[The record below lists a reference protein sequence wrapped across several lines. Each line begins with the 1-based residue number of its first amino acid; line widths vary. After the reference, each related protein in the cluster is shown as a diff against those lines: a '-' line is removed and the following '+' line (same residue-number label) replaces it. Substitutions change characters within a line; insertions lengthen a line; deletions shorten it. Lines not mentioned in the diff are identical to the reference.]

1 LKNEMDEN
9 KIKSILQDKDLARL
23 GDAYVNFIFSLAI
36 TEFKQKPTGIKVS
49 DRILAEAAKKS
60 GIRKILPKRMDR
72 NSIANAVEAI
82 IVYTWLEKLIVMEEA
97 VDILKKSVKDPSQAI
112 TSLIMESLNKMSYEE
127 IK

>member
-1 LKNEMDEN
+1 MDEN
-9 KIKSILQDKDLARL
+9 KIRSILQDKDLARL

-97 VDILKKSVKDPSQAI
+97 VGILKKSIKDPPQAI
-112 TSLIMESLNKMSYEE
+112 SSLIMESLNKMSNEE
-127 IK
+127 FK